1 MKKII
6 SVIMAAILSMS
17 LLTACGGGKEAT
29 ASYDVNEVL
38 TTITDAV
45 PLAMPGEVTEE
56 YLTIMMGLDMADVAN
71 YAGMMA
77 MVNVSAD
84 CVVVIEAAEGKID
97 AVTAA
102 LETFKQSAIAQFE
115 LYLPDQYEKAQAGR
129 IVVKGN
135 YAVLVIAGDNEV
147 IANQG
152 VEEAY
157 KAVDAAID
165 EAFK

>member
-1 MKKII
+1 MKKVF
-6 SVIMAAILSMS
+6 SVIMAGVLSLGM
-17 LLTACGGGKEAT
+17 LTACGSKEET
-29 ASYDVNEVL
+29 PSYDVNEVL
-38 TTITDAV
+38 NTITTAV
-45 PLAMPGEVTEE
+45 PITMPGEIPESE
-56 YLTIMMGLDMADVAN
+56 LEMIMGLSSEDYVS
-71 YAGMMA
+71 YAGQMCMA
-77 MVNVSAD
+77 MVSAD
-84 CVVVIEAAEGKID
+84 RVVVIEAAEGKID
-97 AVTAA
+97 AVKEA
-102 LETFKQSAIAQFE
+102 LETFKQSAVAQFE

>member
-1 MKKII
+1 MKKVL
-6 SVIMAAILSMS
+6 SLIMAGVLSVGM
-17 LLTACGGGKEAT
+17 LTACGGKEET
-29 ASYDVNEVL
+29 PSYDVNEVL
-38 TTITDAV
+38 NTITTAV
-45 PLAMPGEVTEE
+45 PIAMPGEIPESE
-56 YLTIMMGLDMADVAN
+56 LEMIMGLSSEDYVS
-71 YAGMMA
+71 YAGQMCMA
-77 MVNVSAD
+77 MVSAD
-84 CVVVIEAAEGKID
+84 RVVVIEAAEGKID
-97 AVTAA
+97 AVTEA
-102 LETFKQSAIAQFE
+102 LETFKQSAVAQFE

>member
-1 MKKII
+1 MKKVL
-6 SVIMAAILSMS
+6 SLIMAGVLSVGM
-17 LLTACGGGKEAT
+17 LTACGGKEET
-29 ASYDVNEVL
+29 PSYDVNEVL
-38 TTITDAV
+38 NTITTAV
-45 PLAMPGEVTEE
+45 PIAMPGEVPESE
-56 YLTIMMGLDMADVAN
+56 LEMIMGLSADDYVN
-71 YAGMMA
+71 YAGQMCMA
-77 MVNVSAD
+77 MVSAD
-84 CVVVIEAAEGKID
+84 RDVVIEAAEGKID
-97 AVTAA
+97 AVTEA

-115 LYLPDQYEKAQAGR
+115 LYLPDQYEKAKAGR
-129 IVVKGN
+129 VVVKGN

>member
-1 MKKII
+1 MKKVL
-6 SVIMAAILSMS
+6 SLIMAGVLSLGM
-17 LLTACGGGKEAT
+17 LTACGGNEET

-38 TTITDAV
+38 NTITTAV
-45 PLAMPGEVTEE
+45 PIAMPGEIPESE
-56 YLTIMMGLDMADVAN
+56 LEMIMGLSAEDYVN
-71 YAGMMA
+71 YAGQMCMA
-77 MVNVSAD
+77 MVSAD
-84 CVVVIEAAEGKID
+84 RVVVIEAAEGKID

-115 LYLPDQYEKAQAGR
+115 LYLPDQYEKAKAGR

>member
-6 SVIMAAILSMS
+6 SLIMAGALSLTM
-17 LLTACGGGKEAT
+17 LTACGGKAET
-29 ASYDVNEVL
+29 PSYDVNEII

-45 PLAMPGEVTEE
+45 PVAMAGDITEE
-56 YLTIMMGLDMADVAN
+56 ELTIMMGLNMEDVASF
-71 YAGMMA
+71 AGKVSMA
-77 MVNVSAD
+77 NVSAD
-84 CVVVIEAAEGKID
+84 RVLVIEAAEGKVDVIEA
-97 AVTAA
+97 AVEA
-102 LETFKQSAIAQFE
+102 FKQSVVSSFE

-135 YAVLVIAGDNEV
+135 YVVLVIGGDNEV

>member
-1 MKKII
+1 MKKVL
-6 SVIMAAILSMS
+6 SLIMAGVLSVGM
-17 LLTACGGGKEAT
+17 LTACGGKEET
-29 ASYDVNEVL
+29 PSYDVNKVL
-38 TTITDAV
+38 NTITTAV
-45 PLAMPGEVTEE
+45 PIAMPGEIPESE
-56 YLTIMMGLDMADVAN
+56 LEMIMGLSADDYVN
-71 YAGMMA
+71 YAGQMCMA
-77 MVNVSAD
+77 MVSAD
-84 CVVVIEAAEGKID
+84 RVVVIEAAEGKID

-115 LYLPDQYEKAQAGR
+115 LYLPDQYEKAKAGR
-129 IVVKGN
+129 VVVKGN

>member
-1 MKKII
+1 MIEKYSKI
-6 SVIMAAILSMS
+6 SP
-17 LLTACGGGKEAT
+17 
-29 ASYDVNEVL
+29 EV
-38 TTITDAV
+38 
-45 PLAMPGEVTEE
+45 
-56 YLTIMMGLDMADVAN
+56 
-71 YAGMMA
+71 
-77 MVNVSAD
+77 
-84 CVVVIEAAEGKID
+84 K
-97 AVTAA
+97 AA
-102 LETFKQSAIAQFE
+102 LENTKAAIVSSFE

-157 KAVDAAID
+157 KAVDAAIE

>member
-1 MKKII
+1 MKKVL
-6 SVIMAAILSMS
+6 SLIMAGVLSLGM
-17 LLTACGGGKEAT
+17 LTACGGKEET
-29 ASYDVNEVL
+29 PSYDVNEVL
-38 TTITDAV
+38 NTITTAV
-45 PLAMPGEVTEE
+45 PIAMPGEIPESE
-56 YLTIMMGLDMADVAN
+56 LEMIMGLSAEDYVN
-71 YAGMMA
+71 YAGQMCMA
-77 MVNVSAD
+77 MVSAD
-84 CVVVIEAAEGKID
+84 RVVVIEAAEGKID
-97 AVTAA
+97 AVTEA

-115 LYLPDQYEKAQAGR
+115 LYLPDQYEKAKAGR
-129 IVVKGN
+129 VVVKGN

>member
-1 MKKII
+1 MKKVL
-6 SVIMAAILSMS
+6 SLIMAGVLSVGM
-17 LLTACGGGKEAT
+17 LTACGGKEET
-29 ASYDVNEVL
+29 PSYDVNEVL
-38 TTITDAV
+38 NTITTAV
-45 PLAMPGEVTEE
+45 PIAMPGEIPESE
-56 YLTIMMGLDMADVAN
+56 LEMIMGLSADDYVS
-71 YAGMMA
+71 YAGQMCMA
-77 MVNVSAD
+77 MVSAD
-84 CVVVIEAAEGKID
+84 RVVVIEAAEGKID
-97 AVTAA
+97 AVTEA

-115 LYLPDQYEKAQAGR
+115 LYLPDQYEKAKAGR
-129 IVVKGN
+129 VVVKGN

>member
-1 MKKII
+1 MKKVL
-6 SVIMAAILSMS
+6 SLIMAGVLSVGM
-17 LLTACGGGKEAT
+17 LTACGGKEET
-29 ASYDVNEVL
+29 PSYDVNEVL
-38 TTITDAV
+38 NTITTAV
-45 PLAMPGEVTEE
+45 PIAMPGEIPESE
-56 YLTIMMGLDMADVAN
+56 LEMIMGLSADDYVN
-71 YAGMMA
+71 YAGQMCMA
-77 MVNVSAD
+77 MVSAD
-84 CVVVIEAAEGKID
+84 RVVVIEAAEGKID
-97 AVTAA
+97 AVTEA

-115 LYLPDQYEKAQAGR
+115 LYLPDQYEKAKAGR
-129 IVVKGN
+129 VVVKGN

>member
-1 MKKII
+1 MKKVL
-6 SVIMAAILSMS
+6 SLIMAGVLSLGM
-17 LLTACGGGKEAT
+17 LTACGGKEET
-29 ASYDVNEVL
+29 PSYDVNEVL
-38 TTITDAV
+38 NTITTAV
-45 PLAMPGEVTEE
+45 PIAMPGEIPESELEV
-56 YLTIMMGLDMADVAN
+56 IMGLSADDYVN
-71 YAGMMA
+71 YAGQMCMA
-77 MVNVSAD
+77 MVSAD
-84 CVVVIEAAEGKID
+84 RVVVIEAAEGKID

-102 LETFKQSAIAQFE
+102 LESFKQSAIAQFE
-115 LYLPDQYEKAQAGR
+115 LYLPDQYEKAKAGR
-129 IVVKGN
+129 VVVKGN

>member
-1 MKKII
+1 MKKVF
-6 SVIMAAILSMS
+6 SVILAGVLSLGM
-17 LLTACGGGKEAT
+17 LTACGGGEET
-29 ASYDVNEVL
+29 PSYDVNEVL
-38 TTITDAV
+38 NTITTAV
-45 PLAMPGEVTEE
+45 PIAMPGEIPESE
-56 YLTIMMGLDMADVAN
+56 LEMIMGLSSEDYVS
-71 YAGMMA
+71 YAGQMCMA
-77 MVNVSAD
+77 MVSAD
-84 CVVVIEAAEGKID
+84 RVVVIEAAEGKID
-97 AVTAA
+97 AVTEA
-102 LETFKQSAIAQFE
+102 LETFKQSAVAQFE

-157 KAVDAAID
+157 KAVDAAIE

>member
-1 MKKII
+1 MKKVL
-6 SVIMAAILSMS
+6 SLIMAGVLSVGM
-17 LLTACGGGKEAT
+17 LTACGGKEET
-29 ASYDVNEVL
+29 PSYDVNEVL
-38 TTITDAV
+38 NTITTAV
-45 PLAMPGEVTEE
+45 PIAM
-56 YLTIMMGLDMADVAN
+56 
-71 YAGMMA
+71 
-77 MVNVSAD
+77 VSAD
-84 CVVVIEAAEGKID
+84 RVVVIEAAEGKID
-97 AVTAA
+97 AVTEA

-115 LYLPDQYEKAQAGR
+115 LYLPDQYEKAKAGR
-129 IVVKGN
+129 VVVKGN

>member
-1 MKKII
+1 MKKVF
-6 SVIMAAILSMS
+6 SLIMAGVLSLGM
-17 LLTACGGGKEAT
+17 LTACGGDSKET

-38 TTITDAV
+38 NTIVTAV
-45 PLAMPGEVTEE
+45 PIAMPGEIPESE
-56 YLTIMMGLDMADVAN
+56 LEMIMGLSSEDYVN
-71 YAGMMA
+71 YAGQMCMA
-77 MVNVSAD
+77 MVSAD
-84 CVVVIEAAEGKID
+84 RVVVIEAAEGKID
-97 AVTAA
+97 TVTAA
-102 LETFKQSAIAQFE
+102 LETFKQSAVAQFE

>member
-17 LLTACGGGKEAT
+17 LLTACGSGEETT

-38 TTITDAV
+38 ATITDAV

-56 YLTIMMGLDMADVAN
+56 YLTIMMGLDLADVAN

-115 LYLPDQYEKAQAGR
+115 LYLPDQYEKAKAGR

>member
-1 MKKII
+1 MKKVL
-6 SVIMAAILSMS
+6 SLIMAGVLSVGM
-17 LLTACGGGKEAT
+17 LTACGGKEET
-29 ASYDVNEVL
+29 PSYDVNEVL
-38 TTITDAV
+38 NTITTAV
-45 PLAMPGEVTEE
+45 PIAMPGEIPESE
-56 YLTIMMGLDMADVAN
+56 LEMIMGLSAEDYVN
-71 YAGMMA
+71 YAGQMCMA
-77 MVNVSAD
+77 MVSAD
-84 CVVVIEAAEGKID
+84 RVVVIEAAEGKID

-115 LYLPDQYEKAQAGR
+115 LYLPDQYEKAKAGR
-129 IVVKGN
+129 VVVKGN

>member
-1 MKKII
+1 
-6 SVIMAAILSMS
+6 
-17 LLTACGGGKEAT
+17 
-29 ASYDVNEVL
+29 
-38 TTITDAV
+38 
-45 PLAMPGEVTEE
+45 
-56 YLTIMMGLDMADVAN
+56 
-71 YAGMMA
+71 
-77 MVNVSAD
+77 MVSGCVVVSAD
-84 CVVVIEAAEGKID
+84 RVVVIEAAEGKID

-102 LETFKQSAIAQFE
+102 LESFKQSAIAQFE
-115 LYLPDQYEKAQAGR
+115 LYLPDQYEKAKAGR

>member
-1 MKKII
+1 
-6 SVIMAAILSMS
+6 
-17 LLTACGGGKEAT
+17 
-29 ASYDVNEVL
+29 
-38 TTITDAV
+38 
-45 PLAMPGEVTEE
+45 MPGEIPESE
-56 YLTIMMGLDMADVAN
+56 LELIMGLSAEDYVN
-71 YAGMMA
+71 YAGQMCMA
-77 MVNVSAD
+77 MVSAD
-84 CVVVIEAAEGKID
+84 RVVVIEAAEGKID

-115 LYLPDQYEKAQAGR
+115 LYLPDQYEKAKAGR

-135 YAVLVIAGDNEV
+135 YAVLVIAGYNEF

>member
-1 MKKII
+1 MKKVL
-6 SVIMAAILSMS
+6 SLIMAGVLSLGM
-17 LLTACGGGKEAT
+17 LTACGGKEET
-29 ASYDVNEVL
+29 PSYDVNEVL
-38 TTITDAV
+38 NTITTAV
-45 PLAMPGEVTEE
+45 PIAMPGEIPESE
-56 YLTIMMGLDMADVAN
+56 LEMIMGLSAEDYVN
-71 YAGMMA
+71 YAGQMCMA
-77 MVNVSAD
+77 MVSAD
-84 CVVVIEAAEGKID
+84 RVVVIEAAEGKID

-115 LYLPDQYEKAQAGR
+115 LYLPDQYEKAKAGR